1 MQPHCAVVAARVTRS
16 LSARFRSL
24 LLRLVGATVIG
35 VGGGLLA
42 ALFLGSLNWATTTR
56 TDFDWLIWLLPIGGL
71 VVGLLYH
78 RFGQPIAGG
87 TSLVLD
93 AAHAPDGEVP
103 ARMAPMI
110 WSGSVA
116 SHLVGASVGRE
127 GAAVQIVASVTDE
140 AARRV
145 GIDRRSRS
153 ALLVC
158 AVAAAFGGLFG
169 VPAAGGLFAL
179 EVQRTSRRHV
189 SVLPFA
195 VGSSI
200 VAHLTARAVGID
212 HHRPFRT
219 DALNL
224 DWPHLWRYVVAGLF
238 FGLVAASFIALEHF
252 MKYAF
257 ARTISWAPARPFFG
271 GLCVLG
277 LVALTDSR
285 IYLGVSYDLVDV
297 ALAGAVG
304 IVAIAFLWK
313 MVFTAVSLGSGFVG
327 GEMLPLF
334 VMGALS
340 GAQFARVTDASV
352 PLFAALGL
360 VAVFAAASKT
370 PLACTVIGI
379 ELFGWNGLPAYA
391 IVCIIAVLA
400 GGKRSIYPLS
410 PVAHRGDA
418 ANKSSL

>member
-1 MQPHCAVVAARVTRS
+1 M
-16 LSARFRSL
+16 SARSRTL
-24 LLRLVGATVIG
+24 LVRFIGAASIG
-35 VGGGLLA
+35 VVGGLLA

-56 TDFDWLIWLLPIGGL
+56 TDLDWMVWLLPVGGL
-71 VVGLLYH
+71 AVGLLYH
-78 RFGQPIAGG
+78 HFGQPIAGG

-93 AAHAPDGEVP
+93 AAHVPDGEVP

-140 AARRV
+140 TARRFH
-145 GIDRRSRS
+145 IDRGSRV

-169 VPAAGGLFAL
+169 VPAAGALFAF
-179 EVQRTSRRHV
+179 EVQRESRRHV

-195 VGSSI
+195 VASSVI
-200 VAHLTARAVGID
+200 AYFTARAVGIE
-212 HHRPFRT
+212 HHHPFRT

-224 DWPHLWRYVVAGLF
+224 DWSHLWRYVAAGIF
-238 FGLVAASFIALEHF
+238 FGVVAAAFIALEHAVKNVF
-252 MKYAF
+252 T
-257 ARTISWAPARPFFG
+257 RTVAWPPARPLIG

-277 LVALTDSR
+277 LVALADSR
-285 IYLGVSYDLVDV
+285 LYLGVSFDLVDI
-297 ALAGAVG
+297 ALAGALG
-304 IVAIAFLWK
+304 IAGVAFLWK

-334 VMGALS
+334 VMGALA

-370 PLACTVIGI
+370 PFACMVIGI
-379 ELFGWNGLPAYA
+379 EMFGWNGLPAYV
-391 IVCIIAVLA
+391 IVCIVAVLA
-400 GGKRSIYPLS
+400 GGQRSIYPAS
-410 PVAHRGDA
+410 PIANRDDSVA
-418 ANKSSL
+418 

>member
-1 MQPHCAVVAARVTRS
+1 MQSLFARS
-16 LSARFRSL
+16 RSL
-24 LLRLVGATVIG
+24 LVRLVGATVIG

-56 TDFDWLIWLLPIGGL
+56 TDIDWLIWLLPVGGL
-71 VVGLLYH
+71 AVGLLYH

-93 AAHAPDGEVP
+93 ATHVPDREVP
-103 ARMAPMI
+103 ARMAPII

-140 AARRV
+140 AARRFRV
-145 GIDRRSRS
+145 DRQSRA

-179 EVQRTSRRHV
+179 EVQRTTRRHL
-189 SVLPFA
+189 SLLPFA
-195 VGSSI
+195 VGSSV
-200 VAHLTARAVGID
+200 VAHVTARAVGIE
-212 HHRPFRT
+212 HHHPFRT
-219 DALNL
+219 NALNL
-224 DWPHLWRYVVAGLF
+224 DWPHLWRYVVAGIF
-238 FGLVAASFIALEHF
+238 FGLVAAAFIALEHF
-252 MKYAF
+252 VKDAF
-257 ARTISWAPARPFFG
+257 ARTISWAPARPVVG

-277 LVALTDSR
+277 LVALADSR
-285 IYLGVSYDLVDV
+285 VYLGVSYDLVDV

-304 IVAIAFLWK
+304 VVAVAFLWK

-334 VMGALS
+334 VMGALA
-340 GAQFARVTDASV
+340 GAQFARITDASV

-370 PLACTVIGI
+370 PLACVVIGI
-379 ELFGWNGLPAYA
+379 ELFGWNGLPAYG
-391 IVCIIAVLA
+391 IVCVIAVLA
-400 GGKRSIYPLS
+400 AGERTIYPLS
-410 PVAHRGDA
+410 PLARRSDVAA
-418 ANKSSL
+418 

>member
-1 MQPHCAVVAARVTRS
+1 MRPHCAVVAARVTRS
-16 LSARFRSL
+16 LSARSRAL
-24 LLRLVGATVIG
+24 LVHTVGAAVIG

-56 TDFDWLIWLLPIGGL
+56 ADLGWFVWLLPVGGL
-71 VVGLLYH
+71 VVGFLYH

-93 AAHAPDGEVP
+93 AAHVPDGEVP
-103 ARMAPMI
+103 TRMAPMI
-110 WSGSVA
+110 WSGSVV

-127 GAAVQIVASVTDE
+127 GAAVQIVASVTDD
-140 AARRV
+140 AARRFR
-145 GIDRRSRS
+145 IDRTSRVG
-153 ALLVC
+153 LLVC

-179 EVQRTSRRHV
+179 EVQRESRRHV

-195 VGSSI
+195 VASSV
-200 VAHLTARAVGID
+200 VAHLTARAVGIE
-212 HHRPFRT
+212 HHHPFRT
-219 DALNL
+219 DALHL
-224 DWPHLWRYVVAGLF
+224 DWSHLWRYVIAGCF
-238 FGLVAASFIALEHF
+238 FGGVAAAFIALEHSA
-252 MKYAF
+252 KHAF
-257 ARTISWAPARPFFG
+257 ARAVHWPPARPLVG
-271 GLCVLG
+271 GLLVLG
-277 LVALTDSR
+277 LVALADTRD
-285 IYLGVSYDLVDV
+285 YLGVSFDLVDV
-297 ALAGAVG
+297 ALTGAVG
-304 IVAIAFLWK
+304 VAAAAFLWK

-334 VMGALS
+334 VMGALA

-370 PLACTVIGI
+370 PFACVVIGI

-400 GGKRSIYPLS
+400 GGQRSIYPTS
-410 PVAHRGDA
+410 PLARRNDPA
-418 ANKSSL
+418 T

>member
-1 MQPHCAVVAARVTRS
+1 M
-16 LSARFRSL
+16 SARSRTL
-24 LLRLVGATVIG
+24 LVRFIGAASIG
-35 VGGGLLA
+35 VVGGLLA

-56 TDFDWLIWLLPIGGL
+56 TDLDWLVWLLPVGGL
-71 VVGLLYH
+71 AVGLLYH
-78 RFGQPIAGG
+78 HFGQPIAGG

-93 AAHAPDGEVP
+93 AAHVPDGEVP

-140 AARRV
+140 TARRFR
-145 GIDRRSRS
+145 IDRGSRV

-169 VPAAGGLFAL
+169 VPAAGGLFAF
-179 EVQRTSRRHV
+179 EVQRESRRHV

-195 VGSSI
+195 VASSVI
-200 VAHLTARAVGID
+200 AYFTARAVGIE
-212 HHRPFRT
+212 HHHPFRT

-224 DWPHLWRYVVAGLF
+224 DWSHLWRYVAAGIF
-238 FGLVAASFIALEHF
+238 FGVVAAAFIALEHAVKNVF
-252 MKYAF
+252 T
-257 ARTISWAPARPFFG
+257 RTVAWPPARPLIG

-277 LVALTDSR
+277 LVALADSR
-285 IYLGVSYDLVDV
+285 LYLGVSFDLVDI
-297 ALAGAVG
+297 ALAGALG
-304 IVAIAFLWK
+304 IAGVAFLWK

-334 VMGALS
+334 VMGALA

-370 PLACTVIGI
+370 PFACMVIGI
-379 ELFGWNGLPAYA
+379 EMFGWNGLPAYV
-391 IVCIIAVLA
+391 IVCIVAVLA
-400 GGKRSIYPLS
+400 GGQRSIYPAS
-410 PVAHRGDA
+410 PIANRDDSVA
-418 ANKSSL
+418 

>member
-1 MQPHCAVVAARVTRS
+1 MVAARATRS
-16 LSARFRSL
+16 LSARSRTL
-24 LLRLVGATVIG
+24 LVRFIGAASIG
-35 VGGGLLA
+35 VVGGLLA

-56 TDFDWLIWLLPIGGL
+56 TDLNWMVWLLPVGGL
-71 VVGLLYH
+71 AVGLLYH
-78 RFGQPIAGG
+78 HFGQPIAGG

-93 AAHAPDGEVP
+93 AAHVPDGEVP

-140 AARRV
+140 TARRFN
-145 GIDRRSRS
+145 IDRGSRV
-153 ALLVC
+153 ALLMC

-169 VPAAGGLFAL
+169 VPAAGGLFAF
-179 EVQRTSRRHV
+179 EVQRESRRHV

-195 VGSSI
+195 VASSVI
-200 VAHLTARAVGID
+200 AYFTARAVGIE
-212 HHRPFRT
+212 HHHPFRT

-224 DWPHLWRYVVAGLF
+224 DWSHLWRYVVAGIF
-238 FGLVAASFIALEHF
+238 FGVVAAAFIALEHAVKNVF
-252 MKYAF
+252 TC
-257 ARTISWAPARPFFG
+257 TIAWPPARPLIG

-277 LVALTDSR
+277 LVALADSR
-285 IYLGVSYDLVDV
+285 LYLGVSFDLVDI
-297 ALAGAVG
+297 ALAGALG
-304 IVAIAFLWK
+304 IAGIAFLWK

-334 VMGALS
+334 VMGALA

-370 PLACTVIGI
+370 PFACMVIGI
-379 ELFGWNGLPAYA
+379 EMFGWNGLPAYV
-391 IVCIIAVLA
+391 IVCIVAVLA
-400 GGKRSIYPLS
+400 GGQRSIYPAS
-410 PVAHRGDA
+410 PIANRDDSVA
-418 ANKSSL
+418 

>member
-1 MQPHCAVVAARVTRS
+1 MVAARATRS
-16 LSARFRSL
+16 LSARSRTL
-24 LLRLVGATVIG
+24 LVRFIGAASIG
-35 VGGGLLA
+35 VVGGLLA

-56 TDFDWLIWLLPIGGL
+56 TDLDWMVWLLPVGGL

-78 RFGQPIAGG
+78 HFGQPIAGG

-93 AAHAPDGEVP
+93 AAHVPDGEVP

-140 AARRV
+140 TARRFH
-145 GIDRRSRS
+145 IDRGSRV

-169 VPAAGGLFAL
+169 VPAAGGLFAF
-179 EVQRTSRRHV
+179 EVQRESRRHV

-195 VGSSI
+195 VASSVI
-200 VAHLTARAVGID
+200 AYFTARAVGIE
-212 HHRPFRT
+212 HHHPFRT

-224 DWPHLWRYVVAGLF
+224 DWSHLWRYVAAGIF
-238 FGLVAASFIALEHF
+238 FGVVAAAFIALEHAV
-252 MKYAF
+252 KDAF
-257 ARTISWAPARPFFG
+257 TRTVAWPPARPLIG

-277 LVALTDSR
+277 LVALADSR
-285 IYLGVSYDLVDV
+285 LYLGVSFDLVDI
-297 ALAGAVG
+297 ALAGALG
-304 IVAIAFLWK
+304 VAGVAFLWK

-334 VMGALS
+334 VMGALA

-370 PLACTVIGI
+370 PFACMVIGI
-379 ELFGWNGLPAYA
+379 EMFGWNGLPAYV
-391 IVCIIAVLA
+391 IVCIVAVLA
-400 GGKRSIYPLS
+400 GGQRSIYPAS
-410 PVAHRGDA
+410 PIANRDDSVA
-418 ANKSSL
+418 